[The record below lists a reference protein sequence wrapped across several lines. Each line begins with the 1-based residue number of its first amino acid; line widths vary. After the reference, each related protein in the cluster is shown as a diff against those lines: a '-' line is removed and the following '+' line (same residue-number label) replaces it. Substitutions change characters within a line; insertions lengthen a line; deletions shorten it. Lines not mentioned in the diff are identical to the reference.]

1 MAKVMLMGCRCERC
15 AHEWLPRE
23 KDKDPTV
30 CPSCKS
36 PYWDKPRRGSA
47 AVAQPPFTA
56 AVARKR
62 PARAEGRG
70 RAK

>member
-1 MAKVMLMGCRCERC
+1 MAKVLLMGCQCERC

-23 KDKDPTV
+23 KDVDPIV

-36 PYWDKPRRGSA
+36 PYWNKPRRGAKASMPA
-47 AVAQPPFTA
+47 LPMTA
-56 AVARKR
+56 SRRRQVRIEER
-62 PARAEGRG
+62 E

>member
-1 MAKVMLMGCRCERC
+1 MAKVLLMGCRCERC
-15 AHEWLPRE
+15 AHEWLPRD

-36 PYWDKPRRGSA
+36 PYWNKPRRGTADSSSSTT
-47 AVAQPPFTA
+47 VASSGQQQG
-56 AVARKR
+56 RH
-62 PARAEGRG
+62 ELRG